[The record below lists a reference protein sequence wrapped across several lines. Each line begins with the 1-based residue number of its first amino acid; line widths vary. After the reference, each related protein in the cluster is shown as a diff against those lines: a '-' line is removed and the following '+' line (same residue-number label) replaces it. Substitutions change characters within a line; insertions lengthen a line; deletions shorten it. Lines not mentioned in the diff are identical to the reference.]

1 MKRFALIG
9 TAALLLLM
17 GFTAPA
23 GARQNQENQQ
33 NQQQKRQKQSAK
45 PKQQRGQQRQQQ
57 ARRPQAR
64 PRQQQQRRQ
73 TQKQPAQQ
81 RQQQA
86 QRQRV
91 QQRQQQQ
98 ARNAQQQ
105 QQRRGQLGRPQQARP
120 QPQQRQEARQQQS
133 AWQGRR
139 AHNWQSEHR
148 TWRER
153 GGYRGYRIPS
163 DRYDGYF
170 GPNHFFRIYSYP
182 VMVVGGYPRFQY
194 DGFWFSLVDPW
205 PQSWSNNWY
214 ENDDVYIVY
223 SGGGYYLY
231 NRSYPGYAI
240 AVNVYLN

>member
-1 MKRFALIG
+1 VKRLALIS
-9 TAALLLLM
+9 TAAVLLLM

-23 GARQNQENQQ
+23 GAYQ
-33 NQQQKRQKQSAK
+33 NQQDQQQNRQKQSAK
-45 PKQQRGQQRQQQ
+45 PKQQQGQQRQQQ
-57 ARRPQAR
+57 GRKPQAQ
-64 PRQQQQRRQ
+64 PRQQQQRQ
-73 TQKQPAQQ
+73 TQRQP
-81 RQQQA
+81 
-86 QRQRV
+86 V
-91 QQRQQQQ
+91 QQRQQQTKGRQ
-98 ARNAQQQ
+98 
-105 QQRRGQLGRPQQARP
+105 GRPQQARP
-120 QPQQRQEARQQQS
+120 QPQQQQRQEARQQQG

-148 TWRER
+148 TWHQR
-153 GGYRGYRIPS
+153 GGYHGYRIPS
-163 DRYDGYF
+163 DRYNGYF
-170 GPNHFFRIYSYP
+170 GPDHFFRIYSYP
-182 VMVVGGYPRFQY
+182 VMIVGGYPRFQY